1 MDEDLTE
8 REMMVLVG
16 IAHSFHI
23 NFSFIY
29 GMRVEFLEEF
39 LGPLKPYLE
48 VDGEKYYEGI
58 LDNRKRDERDYVS
71 NSKFGKD
78 KQKI

>member
-1 MDEDLTE
+1 MDEYLTE
-8 REMMVLVG
+8 REMMVLVE

-29 GMRVEFLEEF
+29 GARVEFLEEF

-48 VDGEKYYEGI
+48 ADGEKYYEGI
-58 LDNRKRDERDYVS
+58 LDHRKRDERNYVS
-71 NSKFGKD
+71 NSECGKN